1 MGVVRKCT
9 ARGEDYG
16 HSAYCCMND
25 VVAADRSF
33 RLSPAV
39 QLAKRKPTL
48 TRLGPFGVLAGS
60 PLAFAIAMAFRI
72 PLTMTV
78 EANLP
83 ALSLKYQLYPL
94 LILLRGRA

>member
-1 MGVVRKCT
+1 MVRKCT

-16 HSAYCCMND
+16 HSACCCMGE

-33 RLSPAV
+33 RLSLAV
-39 QLAKRKPTL
+39 QLARRKPTL
-48 TRLGPFGVLAGS
+48 TRPGPFDVLAGS
-60 PLAFAIAMAFRI
+60 SLAFAIAMAFRI

-78 EANLP
+78 EAKF
-83 ALSLKYQLYPL
+83 ASLSFMCQLYPC